1 MFKSQL
7 KWWIVLSVL
16 MIVAIPA
23 QLVYADPGTQTIPPD
38 FELVEFDV
46 GTELYRKDYP
56 GWNPDFVQVVNL
68 GLGAQIKLFH
78 GPVVDPGTGNGGYG
92 GDNPSFQRQT
102 LREIWNGF
110 SGSNPRSFCLTNG
123 QFFVDEVNGQVID
136 PTTLAFSLKTDGE
149 YISDGYGIG
158 EYPDQKLM
166 LELWDDRADI
176 VPLTER
182 ALNSSTAPNIIAG
195 LAGDADKGPMALTGR
210 TFIGVDDRDQDG
222 RYEIVLIFNSK
233 TATQTNAVQVLQD
246 FGADKVIM
254 LDGGGSTQL
263 ICNGTNRVGSSRT
276 IPQSIGVVSRTA
288 PVLYATVAKQPNWS
302 ILMEDETTQ
311 IDIEIMNSGL
321 EPWFP
326 GSVQF
331 INQKNPW
338 GASENLQLLQEVPPG
353 ETAAFSWKT
362 DRFSKWGVFT
372 SEWVMTKDGVP
383 FEEIVKINVIV
394 LPKQLEEQR
403 RELEQQLQQWSQE
416 QLDNIEDLV
425 TQWIKDQVNDS
436 LFNCYNPAFILLP
449 LAVLVIVNK
458 RSR

>member
-23 QLVYADPGTQTIPPD
+23 VPVFADLGTQTVPPD
-38 FELVEFDV
+38 FELVDFDV

-78 GPVVDPGTGNGGYG
+78 GPVVEPGTGNGGYG
-92 GDNPSFQRQT
+92 GDNPSFQRQP
-102 LREIWNGF
+102 LRQVWDEF
-110 SGSNPRSFCLTNG
+110 AGSNPRSFCLTNG

-136 PTTLAFSLKTDGE
+136 PTTLAFPLKTDGE

-158 EYPDQKLM
+158 EYPNQKLM

-176 VPLTER
+176 VPLTEKD
-182 ALNSSTAPNIIAG
+182 LNSSTAPNIIAG
-195 LAGDADKGPMALTGR
+195 LAEDADKGPMVLTGR
-210 TFIGVDDRDQDG
+210 TFIGIDDRDQDG
-222 RYEIVLIFNSK
+222 RYETVLIFNSK
-233 TATQTNAVQVLQD
+233 TATQTNAAQVLRD
-246 FGADKVIM
+246 FGADKIIM

-263 ICNGTNRVGSSRT
+263 ICKGTDLVSSPRT
-276 IPQSIGVVSRTA
+276 VPQSIGVVSRTA
-288 PVLYATVAKQPNWS
+288 PTLYATVGRQPNWS
-302 ILMEDETTQ
+302 ILIEDETLE
-311 IDIEIMNSGL
+311 IEVDIINAGL

-326 GSVQF
+326 GSVQLT
-331 INQKNPW
+331 NQKNPW
-338 GASENLQLLQEVPPG
+338 GASANLQLQKEVQPG
-353 ETAAFSWKT
+353 ETAPFFWKT

-372 SEWVMTKDGVP
+372 TEWMMTKDGDP
-383 FEEIVKINVIV
+383 FNETVKINVIV

-403 RELEQQLQQWSQE
+403 RELEQQIQRWSQD
-416 QLDNIEDLV
+416 QLENIEELV
-425 TQWIKDQVNDS
+425 TQWIQDQVGDR

-449 LAVLVIVNK
+449 LAVLMIVNK